1 MVRPVRTT
9 ALLGIIAAGTL
20 GLTFLQTWLVV
31 VTLGP
36 GQATDAFFA
45 SVAVPQFL
53 MNAVVGSV
61 PFVLVPLLAARPVAD
76 GLPPVASLAGFI
88 VLLTTAL
95 AASIGVTA
103 NGWMP
108 LVAPGLTPE
117 AQRLAAGLC
126 PVLLIGFPV
135 AAFGSVMVSH
145 AYAQNKIIFAESS
158 SLIANAVAFG
168 SLLVML
174 PRWGIASAAWATVI
188 RSAIQVA
195 VLLPLMRGSKL
206 LAWDTRLMAP
216 FLRRLKPLLFGAA
229 VYKSDVI
236 VDRLLSSLGP
246 PGGLS
251 LFNVAQ
257 QLHFAVA
264 AVAGKAIAAPL
275 LPKLSTV
282 AGRSQ
287 WSEFAKLVRQSAVWL
302 SVACLLA
309 FVLLALGGKAGL
321 SLIFDY
327 GRFSTGNVQALWA
340 LVLPLFGVTV
350 GGILGNLLSTGFY
363 AMGDTRSPTLIGIVG
378 FGIGVALKIV
388 GLWFGGLAGLA
399 IATSAYY
406 ALNALFL
413 GVMLGARVAVHMRG

>member
-20 GLTFLQTWLVV
+20 GLTFLQTWLVIV
-31 VTLGP
+31 MLGP

-61 PFVLVPLLAARPVAD
+61 PFVLVPLLAARPIAG

-88 VLLTTAL
+88 VLVTTAL
-95 AASIGVTA
+95 AVCIGVTA
-103 NGWMP
+103 DGWMP

-126 PVLLIGFPV
+126 AVLLIGFPV

-145 AYAQNKIIFAESS
+145 AYAQNKIVFAEST
-158 SLIANAVAFG
+158 SLIASAVAFG

-174 PRWGIASAAWATVI
+174 PRWGIASAAWAVVI

-195 VLLPLMRGSKL
+195 VLLPIARGSKL
-206 LAWDTRLMAP
+206 LAWDTRLIAT

-229 VYKSDVI
+229 VYKTDVI

-257 QLHFAVA
+257 QLHFAAA
-264 AVAGKAIAAPL
+264 AVAGKAVAGPL
-275 LPKLSTV
+275 LPKLSSM
-282 AGRSQ
+282 ASRSQ
-287 WSEFAKLVRQSAVWL
+287 WLEFAKLVRKATVSL
-302 SVACLLA
+302 SLACLLGLA
-309 FVLLALGGKAGL
+309 LLALMGKAAVGL
-321 SLIFDY
+321 TFEY
-327 GRFSTGNVQALWA
+327 GHFSADDVQTLWS
-340 LVLPLFGVTV
+340 LVLPLVGVTI
-350 GGILGNLLSTGFY
+350 GGILGSLLSTGFY
-363 AMGDTRSPTLIGIVG
+363 AMGDTKSPTLIGIVG

-399 IATSAYY
+399 IGTSAYY

-413 GVMLGARVAVHMRG
+413 GVTLRARIAGHLRG